1 MKLALV
7 HDHLNQFGGAERV
20 LLNMCSLWPES
31 KIYTLLYD
39 DTQLGKWFADKKIEE
54 SFISKLPGSRG
65 RFKWYLPLMPA
76 AVEQFNFSQ
85 YDVVLSSVSGLAKGV
100 IVNPEALHICYCHTP
115 TRYLWSDT
123 HTYTEELHQPWL
135 VKKILPPLLTYLR
148 MWDYM
153 AAQRVDVFLAN
164 SQFVARRIKKY
175 YHREARV
182 IYPPVDTS
190 QIKISDE
197 TDDYFL
203 MVSRL
208 RPYKRVDIA
217 VKAFNKLGLKLKIIG
232 TGEEEVHLKK
242 MAKSNIEFLGAL
254 PDAERNRY
262 YSRAKA
268 FLYPQE
274 EDFGITAVEAMAAG
288 RPVIAYRAGGAT
300 ESITEGV
307 SGTFFDEQT
316 WEALADAVIRFD
328 VAQYDPQTIRNHAL
342 QFDAAIF
349 KQNLQ
354 QVVSEEW
361 DKFYKYSRAYEHRN

>member
-1 MKLALV
+1 
-7 HDHLNQFGGAERV
+7 
-20 LLNMCSLWPES
+20 
-31 KIYTLLYD
+31 
-39 DTQLGKWFADKKIEE
+39 
-54 SFISKLPGSRG
+54 
-65 RFKWYLPLMPA
+65 
-76 AVEQFNFSQ
+76 
-85 YDVVLSSVSGLAKGV
+85 
-100 IVNPEALHICYCHTP
+100 
-115 TRYLWSDT
+115 
-123 HTYTEELHQPWL
+123 
-135 VKKILPPLLTYLR
+135 
-148 MWDYM
+148 MWDYI

-164 SQFVARRIKKY
+164 SQFVASRIKKY

-182 IYPPVDTS
+182 IYPPVDIS

-197 TDDYFL
+197 IDDYFL

-217 VKAFNKLGLKLKIIG
+217 VQAFNKLGLKLKIIG

-242 MAKSNIEFLGAL
+242 IAKSNIEFLGAVS
-254 PDAERNRY
+254 DIERNRY

-300 ESITEGV
+300 ESIKEGV

-328 VAQYDPQTIRNHAL
+328 VTQYNPQIIRNNAK
-342 QFDAAIF
+342 QFDVSVF

-354 QVVSEEW
+354 QVVTEEW